1 MPAPVQDATPESAVL
16 ALSRL
21 SGEPRAAALHGQGPL
36 LVVAG
41 AGTGKTQVLTH
52 RIAWLI
58 SAKQARPEQ
67 ILALTFTDKAAA
79 EMEARVD
86 QLVPYGLV
94 GATLATFNAFC
105 DRLVREHAVE
115 LGLTSRLRVEA
126 QAEILV
132 FLRERL

>member
-1 MPAPVQDATPESAVL
+1 MPMPAPVQEPTPESAVL
-16 ALSRL
+16 ALPRL
-21 SGEPRAAALHGQGPL
+21 SGEQRAAVEHGQGPL

-94 GATLATFNAFC
+94 GATLATFHAFS
-105 DRLVREHAVE
+105 DRLVREDAVE
-115 LGLTSRLRVEA
+115 LGPPAPPRGEA
-126 QAEILV
+126 PAEIP
-132 FLRERL
+132 